1 MQLHLIHFLP
11 CRVRFIQDLVI
22 TFSISCDLT
31 YCSCIAIFKEKC
43 SVNRNRLITLG
54 FKALQLIQYLVKQEA
69 GNMLLSDNIIMLR

>member
-1 MQLHLIHFLP
+1 M
-11 CRVRFIQDLVI
+11 I

-43 SVNRNRLITLG
+43 SVNRNRLIITLG

-69 GNMLLSDNIIMLR
+69 GNMLFSDNIIMLR